1 MKEHKFLTKFG
12 QGCRILTVFLTQLGY
27 VNKEQEAKFPSC
39 SNCNDGGIRMGKSSK
54 SKRFVKQG
62 VDAVTRHS
70 EKIPYHLTYAEAEA
84 EK

>member
-1 MKEHKFLTKFG
+1 
-12 QGCRILTVFLTQLGY
+12 
-27 VNKEQEAKFPSC
+27 
-39 SNCNDGGIRMGKSSK
+39 MGKNSK

-84 EK
+84 RKMNNHFDSL